1 MKRQNKVK
9 YILYPENSKKAN
21 WDIFMTLIL
30 ILTCIITPLRLAFGE
45 EEEPLGWVIFMYS
58 IDFMFL
64 IDILVIFN
72 TAYYDEYL

>member
-9 YILYPENSKKAN
+9 YILYPENSKKAK
-21 WDIFMTLIL
+21 WDILMTLIL

-45 EEEPLGWVIFMYS
+45 SEEPLEWVIFMYS

-64 IDILVIFN
+64 IDIFLIFN
-72 TAYYDEYL
+72 SAYYDEYL